1 MQGLR
6 KGVVGLLM
14 VAGLLLLCTQ
24 PLLFGQERDLFA
36 EAGNSVTASKSKW
49 VQIRSWGRIEV
60 ALRSDDRI
68 TVQSQRDPAS
78 ALAVEIGAE
87 AEAAA
92 CQLEDRRS
100 KVSSYEYQDVN
111 GETHQN
117 VNSSVSYLAVCPF
130 EAGTTERILN
140 AQTIALQVS
149 IGGKKTKIIVLD
161 EKKLARFK
169 DLVMSQQVQKKTA
182 RRRDN
187 MIRWTHYPKSDPP
200 TDD

>member
-36 EAGNSVTASKSKW
+36 EAGHSVTASKW
-49 VQIRSWGRIEV
+49 VQIRTAWLHKRIDV
-60 ALRSDDRI
+60 SLTSDDRI
-68 TVQSQRDPAS
+68 TVRSNSNPAS
-78 ALAVEIGAE
+78 ALAVAIGAE

-149 IGGKKTKIIVLD
+149 IGGKKTKSLSSMKRSWHDSRI
-161 EKKLARFK
+161 
-169 DLVMSQQVQKKTA
+169 S
-182 RRRDN
+182 
-187 MIRWTHYPKSDPP
+187 
-200 TDD
+200 